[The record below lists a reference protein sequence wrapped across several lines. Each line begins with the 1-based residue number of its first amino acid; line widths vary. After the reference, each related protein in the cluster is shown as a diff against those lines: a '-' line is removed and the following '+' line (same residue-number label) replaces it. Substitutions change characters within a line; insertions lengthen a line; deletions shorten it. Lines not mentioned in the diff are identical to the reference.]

1 MHESALEWLDI
12 LGKVLFGAAA
22 AVLVLSIIGAIAIG
36 SSSSTL
42 PVVGELQ
49 QQNRGTL
56 AIGAFIVGFTCSG
69 LLAGMGAL
77 VRLNVAAQ
85 KQRD

>member
-1 MHESALEWLDI
+1 MDENTLEWFDI

-22 AVLVLSIIGAIAIG
+22 VVLVLSVVGGIAI
-36 SSSSTL
+36 SSSSSDL

-49 QQNRGTL
+49 QQNRGTI
-56 AIGAFIVGFTCSG
+56 AVGAFLFGVTSSG

-77 VRLNVAAQ
+77 VRLNVAARR
-85 KQRD
+85 QRD